1 MIKHWACLMVMFAS
15 LAASSVKSV
24 PAIPVH
30 CCVVGK
36 SYGNV
41 TVYPHDSEDITNFV
55 CEVNV
60 ILGQA
65 AVKCVLQSVVFTNL
79 DQYAS
84 LSSDDDQAV
93 ISLCST
99 LPSLDGLELYF
110 VSALDGAAGLCT
122 PYGIIIDSQTSAR
135 GVAHEIGHACGF
147 DDIYVTA
154 DGTNLYVDCVVST
167 DTVSPGDWGRYSRN
181 ISQRDLI
188 YRLLMYGYDGKDG
201 VDIPFG
207 NVFGITYDKYLD
219 AATHTT
225 NTIWRLGWVK
235 VGTSNQINRSPCS
248 Q

>member
-84 LSSDDDQAV
+84 LSSDDDQV
-93 ISLCST
+93 TKELV
-99 LPSLDGLELYF
+99 DGYQKS
-110 VSALDGAAGLCT
+110 VRNPGL
-122 PYGIIIDSQTSAR
+122 
-135 GVAHEIGHACGF
+135 
-147 DDIYVTA
+147 
-154 DGTNLYVDCVVST
+154 
-167 DTVSPGDWGRYSRN
+167 
-181 ISQRDLI
+181 
-188 YRLLMYGYDGKDG
+188 
-201 VDIPFG
+201 
-207 NVFGITYDKYLD
+207 
-219 AATHTT
+219 
-225 NTIWRLGWVK
+225 
-235 VGTSNQINRSPCS
+235 
-248 Q
+248 